1 MLELVSAGTLP
12 FHNIDPILF
21 EWGFVVIRWYS
32 LAYIGGLMFAWWY
45 LAKMGDE
52 KKSPFTRAHIDDFVM
67 WATFGVIF
75 GGRLGYVL
83 FYNPSYYAS
92 NPGDILRLWDGGMS
106 FHGGLGGVMLAV
118 IAFAYKYKINLFQ
131 FADRIAV
138 VSPMGLFFG
147 RVSNFING
155 ELWGAPSELP
165 WAMVFPGGG
174 DVARHPS
181 QLYEGLLE
189 GLLLFLILNWL
200 YTKTPIKNQ
209 VGMLTGVFFIGY
221 GMARY
226 GLEFVRVPDAHLG
239 LLGGIMSMGQ
249 LLSLP
254 MIGFGLWLIVR
265 AAKNA
270 AKGAAPN
277 KQA

>member
-1 MLELVSAGTLP
+1 MA
-12 FHNIDPILF
+12 
-21 EWGFVVIRWYS
+21 
-32 LAYIGGLMFAWWY
+32 
-45 LAKMGDE
+45 
-52 KKSPFTRAHIDDFVM
+52 
-67 WATFGVIF
+67 
-75 GGRLGYVL
+75 
-83 FYNPSYYAS
+83 

-118 IAFAYKYKINLFQ
+118 IAFAHKYKINLFQ

-147 RVSNFING
+147 RMSNFING
-155 ELWGAPSELP
+155 ELWGAPSDLP

-174 DVARHPS
+174 DIARHPS

-200 YTKTPIKNQ
+200 YTKTHIKNQ

-239 LLGGIMSMGQ
+239 LLGGIISMGQ

-265 AAKNA
+265 AAKNST
-270 AKGAAPN
+270 AKST
-277 KQA
+277 